1 VNEPGRYDS
10 DPAFSCAGLA
20 LARMRPPITR
30 FTVHAETA
38 VYRSFPAALLAG
50 ACCVATASVGAQSAS
65 PADLL
70 VAESVARWI
79 TLAAPPS
86 GESHALDALRTVLPG
101 WTRDNMGNLVKR
113 VGRGSPRRMIA
124 CAMDVPAFVVS
135 GITDQG
141 YIRLH
146 RTGAA
151 THPLW
156 DQFHE
161 AHQLR
166 ILSARGEVTGVVAI
180 ANGHFSRQHRGDTT
194 IVGVD
199 QLWVDVGA
207 STKAQAQAL
216 GIALL
221 DPVVASRP
229 VWTYAGYASGPAA
242 GARASC
248 AAVASAGEAAATAA
262 TASSPSGE
270 TIYVLSSQRSF
281 GWVGLAA
288 VLARAG
294 KLDALTVLDEGK
306 AAGSA
311 IMLPVARLG
320 QTKRAITR
328 VIASTGLDSVRVV
341 TPAVRFA
348 GSLVESVAA
357 ADVRT
362 LLQDAARAGGI
373 VGTPTLLAPAL
384 DTARATANARRPRT
398 DAFGAI
404 EKTFMT
410 IADLPGVPGHEWRVR
425 EAITALLPAWAK
437 SRAVVD
443 SAGNLIVAVG
453 PERDSVAFIA
463 HMDEV
468 SFEVEAIAR
477 DGTVRLA
484 RRGGVVPSAWEGQP
498 AALHFDRVGSSEA
511 APSLRGVFVPRDS
524 ARVKAPGVSTAW
536 FGVDSATLVA
546 QGVRVGNAVTGYK
559 RSSRLGGTRLTGR
572 GSDDRTG
579 STALLHAVQRVNPN
593 TLTHKVLFVWSV
605 REEGGLLGAGA
616 FGANHG
622 RSLQRIYSVD
632 TFVSSDTPLE
642 DPAFAYAPLGQGFV
656 LRGLDDGAIS
666 PPAERERVLRA
677 ARAQGIPVQPGTTH
691 GATDGSAIAPYGAP
705 NVGLSWPGRYSHTPG
720 EVLDLRDVEALVRII
735 TALAVA
741 R

>member
-1 VNEPGRYDS
+1 
-10 DPAFSCAGLA
+10 
-20 LARMRPPITR
+20 M
-30 FTVHAETA
+30 H
-38 VYRSFPAALLAG
+38 RSLPVALLAA
-50 ACCVATASVGAQSAS
+50 ACCVASAPLRAQSTP
-65 PADLL
+65 PADAKAAEAKAGDVKAADAA
-70 VAESVARWI
+70 VAVSVARWI

-86 GESHALDALRTVLPG
+86 GEAHALNALRTVLPG

-113 VGRGSPRRMIA
+113 VGSGSPRRMIA

-141 YIRLH
+141 YVRLH
-146 RTGAA
+146 RTGVAG
-151 THPLW
+151 HPLW

-166 ILSARGEVTGVVAI
+166 IFTARGEVTGVVAI
-180 ANGHFSRQHRGDTT
+180 ANGHFARQHRGDTT
-194 IVGVD
+194 VVGVD

-207 STKAQAQAL
+207 STKAQAEAL
-216 GIALL
+216 GISLL
-221 DPVVASRP
+221 DPVIAWRP

-248 AAVASAGEAAATAA
+248 AAVASAGATA
-262 TASSPSGE
+262 TASSQPGE
-270 TIYVLSSQRSF
+270 TFYVLSSQRSF

-294 KLDALTVLDEGK
+294 RLDALTLLDEGK
-306 AAGSA
+306 AAGSST
-311 IMLPVARLG
+311 MLPIARLG
-320 QTKRAITR
+320 PPKRAIAR
-328 VIASTGLDSVRVV
+328 VISSTGLDSARVI

-357 ADVRT
+357 ADVRA
-362 LLQDAARAGGI
+362 LLQAAARAGGMAS
-373 VGTPTLLAPAL
+373 TPTLLAPAL
-384 DTARATANARRPRT
+384 DTVRTRTPRR
-398 DAFGAI
+398 DAYDAL
-404 EKTFMT
+404 EKTFVS

-443 SAGNLIVAVG
+443 SAGNLIVAAG
-453 PERDSVAFIA
+453 PDRDSVAFIA

-468 SFEVEAIAR
+468 SFEVDAIAR

-498 AALHFDRVGSSEA
+498 AAVHFDREGRTDA

-524 ARVKAPGVSTAW
+524 ARVKAPAVSTAW
-536 FGVDSATLVA
+536 FGVDSATLVS
-546 QGVRVGNAVTGYK
+546 QGVRVGSAVTGYK
-559 RSSRLGGTRLTGR
+559 RAARLSGTRLTGR

-579 STALLHAVQRVNPN
+579 STALLHAVQRIDPN

-605 REEGGLLGAGA
+605 REEGGLNGAGA

-622 RSLQRIYSVD
+622 RSLQRVYSVD

-642 DPAFAYAPLGQGFV
+642 DPAFAYAPLGKGFV

-666 PPAERERVLRA
+666 PPAERERVLSI
-677 ARAQGIPVQPGTTH
+677 ARAQGIPVQLGTTH

-735 TALAVA
+735 TAIAVA

>member
-1 VNEPGRYDS
+1 MHRFVHRS
-10 DPAFSCAGLA
+10 LHVA
-20 LARMRPPITR
+20 LV
-30 FTVHAETA
+30 TV
-38 VYRSFPAALLAG
+38 
-50 ACCVATASVGAQSAS
+50 ACCAAAPQLVAQSAS
-65 PADLL
+65 PADAAT
-70 VAESVARWI
+70 AESVARWI
-79 TLAAPPS
+79 ALAAPPS
-86 GESHALDALRTVLPG
+86 GEAHALDALRGVLPG

-135 GITDQG
+135 GITEQG

-146 RTGAA
+146 RTGVA

-166 ILSARGEVTGVVAI
+166 ILTARGEVTGVVAI

-194 IVGVD
+194 VVGVD

-207 STKAQAQAL
+207 STKAQAEAQ

-221 DPVVASRP
+221 DPVVAARP

-248 AAVASAGEAAATAA
+248 AAVASAGASAAEAAIATAA
-262 TASSPSGE
+262 SPSDAPRGE

-288 VLARAG
+288 VVARVG
-294 KLDALTVLDEGK
+294 KLDALTLLDEGK
-306 AAGSA
+306 AAGSSA
-311 IMLPVARLG
+311 ALPIARLG
-320 QTKRAITR
+320 QSKRALTR
-328 VIASTGLDSVRVV
+328 VIASTGLDTVRVI

-362 LLQDAARAGGI
+362 LLLDAARAGGI
-373 VGTPTLLAPAL
+373 TGTPALLAPAL
-384 DTARATANARRPRT
+384 DTARVTAAARAPRRDT
-398 DAFGAI
+398 YGAI

-425 EAITALLPAWAK
+425 EAIKALLPAWAK

-443 SAGNLIVAVG
+443 SAGNLIVAAG
-453 PERDSVAFIA
+453 PDRDSIAFIA

-524 ARVKAPGVSTAW
+524 ARVKAPAVSTAW

-546 QGVRVGNAVTGYK
+546 QGVRVGSAVTGYK
-559 RSSRLGGTRLTGR
+559 RAARLGGTRLTGR

-579 STALLHAVQRVNPN
+579 STALLHAVQRVDPN
-593 TLTHKVLFVWSV
+593 TLTRKVLFVWSV
-605 REEGGLLGAGA
+605 REEGGLNGAGA

-642 DPAFAYAPLGQGFV
+642 DKAFAYAPLGQGFV

-666 PPAERERVLRA
+666 PPAERERVLRV
-677 ARAQGIPVQPGTTH
+677 ARAQSIPVQTGTTH

-720 EVLDLRDVEALVRII
+720 EVLDLRDVDALVRII
-735 TALAVA
+735 TALATAA

>member
-1 VNEPGRYDS
+1 
-10 DPAFSCAGLA
+10 
-20 LARMRPPITR
+20 M
-30 FTVHAETA
+30 H
-38 VYRSFPAALLAG
+38 RSLPVALLAA
-50 ACCVATASVGAQSAS
+50 ACCAASAPLRAQSTP
-65 PADLL
+65 PADAKAAEAKAADAA
-70 VAESVARWI
+70 VAVSVARWI

-86 GESHALDALRTVLPG
+86 GEAHALNALRPVLPG

-113 VGRGSPRRMIA
+113 VGSGSPRRMIA

-141 YIRLH
+141 YVRLH
-146 RTGAA
+146 RTGVAG
-151 THPLW
+151 HPLW

-166 ILSARGEVTGVVAI
+166 IFTARGEVTGVVAI
-180 ANGHFSRQHRGDTT
+180 ANGHFARQHRGDTT
-194 IVGVD
+194 VVGVD

-207 STKAQAQAL
+207 STKAQAEAL
-216 GIALL
+216 GISVL
-221 DPVVASRP
+221 DPVIAWRP

-248 AAVASAGEAAATAA
+248 AAVASAGAAA
-262 TASSPSGE
+262 TASSQPGE
-270 TIYVLSSQRSF
+270 TFYVLSSQRSF

-294 KLDALTVLDEGK
+294 RLDALTLLDEGK
-306 AAGSA
+306 AAGSST
-311 IMLPVARLG
+311 MLPIARLG
-320 QTKRAITR
+320 PPKRAIAR
-328 VIASTGLDSVRVV
+328 VISSTGLDSARVI
-341 TPAVRFA
+341 TPSVRFA

-357 ADVRT
+357 ADVRA
-362 LLQDAARAGGI
+362 LLQAAARAGGMAS
-373 VGTPTLLAPAL
+373 TPTLLAPAL
-384 DTARATANARRPRT
+384 DTVRTRTPRR
-398 DAFGAI
+398 DAYDAL
-404 EKTFMT
+404 EKTFVS

-443 SAGNLIVAVG
+443 SAGNLIVAAG
-453 PERDSVAFIA
+453 PDRDSVAFIA

-468 SFEVEAIAR
+468 SFEVDAIAR

-498 AALHFDRVGSSEA
+498 AALHFDREGRTDA

-524 ARVKAPGVSTAW
+524 ARVKAPAVSTAW
-536 FGVDSATLVA
+536 FGVDSATLVS
-546 QGVRVGNAVTGYK
+546 QGVRVGSAVTGYK
-559 RSSRLGGTRLTGR
+559 RAARLSGTRLTGR

-579 STALLHAVQRVNPN
+579 STALLHAVQRIDPN

-605 REEGGLLGAGA
+605 REEGGLNGAGA

-622 RSLQRIYSVD
+622 RSLQRVYSVD

-642 DPAFAYAPLGQGFV
+642 DPAFAYAPLGKGFV

-666 PPAERERVLRA
+666 PPAERERVLSI
-677 ARAQGIPVQPGTTH
+677 ARAQGIPVQLGTTH

-735 TALAVA
+735 TAIAVA

>member
-1 VNEPGRYDS
+1 
-10 DPAFSCAGLA
+10 
-20 LARMRPPITR
+20 
-30 FTVHAETA
+30 
-38 VYRSFPAALLAG
+38 VYRSFHVALLAG
-50 ACCVATASVGAQSAS
+50 ACCVATAALGAQSAPPS
-65 PADLL
+65 EMQ

-86 GESHALDALRTVLPG
+86 GEAHGLDALRTVLPG

-113 VGRGSPRRMIA
+113 VGSGSPRRMIA

-146 RTGAA
+146 RTGVAA
-151 THPLW
+151 HPLW

-194 IVGVD
+194 VVGVD

-207 STKAQAQAL
+207 STKAQAEAL
-216 GIALL
+216 GVSLL

-248 AAVASAGEAAATAA
+248 AAVASAGAAATA
-262 TASSPSGE
+262 TSQPGE
-270 TIYVLSSQRSF
+270 SIYVLSSQRSF

-294 KLDALTVLDEGK
+294 KLDALTLLDEGR

-311 IMLPVARLG
+311 TMLPVARLG
-320 QTKRAITR
+320 QTRRAITR

-348 GSLVESVAA
+348 GSLVESVSA
-357 ADVRT
+357 ADVRA
-362 LLQDAARAGGI
+362 LLQDAARAGGAT
-373 VGTPTLLAPAL
+373 GAPALLAPAL
-384 DTARATANARRPRT
+384 DTARSTANARLPRR
-398 DAFGAI
+398 DAYGAI

-443 SAGNLIVAVG
+443 SAGNLIVAAG
-453 PERDSVAFIA
+453 PDRDSVAFIA

-498 AALHFDRVGSSEA
+498 AALHFDRVGNSDA
-511 APSLRGVFVPRDS
+511 ALALRGVFVPRDS
-524 ARVKAPGVSTAW
+524 ARVKAPAVSTAW
-536 FGVDSATLVA
+536 FGMDSAALVA
-546 QGVRVGNAVTGYK
+546 AGVRVGSAVTGYK
-559 RSSRLGGTRLTGR
+559 RASRLGAPGDAGTRLTGR

-579 STALLHAVQRVNPN
+579 STALLHAVQRLDPK
-593 TLTHKVLFVWSV
+593 TLARKVLFVWSV

-616 FGANHG
+616 FGAEHG

-642 DPAFAYAPLGQGFV
+642 NPAFAYAPLGKGFV

-666 PPAERERVLRA
+666 PPAERARVLA
-677 ARAQGIPVQPGTTH
+677 VARAQGIPVQLGTTH
-691 GATDGSAIAPYGAP
+691 GSTDGSAIAPYGGP

-720 EVLDLRDVEALVRII
+720 EVLDLRDVDALVRII
-735 TALAVA
+735 TALAA
-741 R
+741 APR

>member
-1 VNEPGRYDS
+1 MKEPGRYHS
-10 DPAFSCAGLA
+10 DPAFSRAGLA
-20 LARMRPPITR
+20 TAPTELPIMR

-38 VYRSFPAALLAG
+38 VYRSFHVALLAG
-50 ACCVATASVGAQSAS
+50 ACSVATASVGAQSA
-65 PADLL
+65 PQPDMH

-86 GESHALDALRTVLPG
+86 GEAHALDALRPVLPG

-113 VGRGSPRRMIA
+113 VGSGSPRRMIA

-146 RTGAA
+146 RTGVAA
-151 THPLW
+151 HPLW

-166 ILSARGEVTGVVAI
+166 ILSAGGDVTGVVAI

-194 IVGVD
+194 VVGVD

-216 GIALL
+216 GISLL

-248 AAVASAGEAAATAA
+248 AAVASAGAAASA
-262 TASSPSGE
+262 TSQPGE

-294 KLDALTVLDEGK
+294 TLDALTVLDEGK
-306 AAGSA
+306 AAGGA
-311 IMLPVARLG
+311 TTLPVARLG
-320 QTKRAITR
+320 QTKRAISR
-328 VIASTGLDSVRVV
+328 VIASTGLDSVRVI
-341 TPAVRFA
+341 TPTVRFA

-362 LLQDAARAGGI
+362 LVQHAAGAGGI
-373 VGTPTLLAPAL
+373 AGTPTLVAPAL
-384 DTARATANARRPRT
+384 DTARATANARRPRS
-398 DAFGAI
+398 DAYGAI

-425 EAITALLPAWAK
+425 EAITALLPAWAA

-443 SAGNLIVAVG
+443 SAGNLIVAAG

-498 AALHFDRVGSSEA
+498 AALHFDRVGSGEA

-524 ARVKAPGVSTAW
+524 ARVKAPAVSTAW
-536 FGVDSATLVA
+536 FGVDSAMLVA

-559 RSSRLGGTRLTGR
+559 RASRLGGTRLTGR

-579 STALLHAVQRVNPN
+579 STALLHALQRVDPN

-616 FGANHG
+616 FGAEHG

-642 DPAFAYAPLGQGFV
+642 NPAFAYAPLGKGFV

-666 PPAERERVLRA
+666 PPAERARVLA
-677 ARAQGIPVQPGTTH
+677 VARAQGIPVQLGTTH
-691 GATDGSAIAPYGAP
+691 GSTDGSAIAPYGGP

-720 EVLDLRDVEALVRII
+720 EVLDLRDVAALVRII
-735 TALAVA
+735 TALAA
-741 R
+741 APR

>member
-1 VNEPGRYDS
+1 
-10 DPAFSCAGLA
+10 
-20 LARMRPPITR
+20 M
-30 FTVHAETA
+30 H
-38 VYRSFPAALLAG
+38 RSLHVALLAVAG
-50 ACCVATASVGAQSAS
+50 AAATAPLLAQSTP
-65 PADLL
+65 PAAGQVADAQ

-79 TLAAPPS
+79 SLAAPPS
-86 GESHALDALRTVLPG
+86 GEASALNALRTVLPG
-101 WTRDNMGNLVKR
+101 WTRDNMGNLIKR
-113 VGRGSPRRMIA
+113 VGSGSPRRMIA

-146 RTGAA
+146 RTGVAA
-151 THPLW
+151 HPLW

-166 ILSARGEVTGVVAI
+166 ILSARGEVAGVVAI

-194 IVGVD
+194 VVGVD
-199 QLWVDVGA
+199 ELWVDVGA
-207 STKAQAQAL
+207 GTKAQAEAL

-248 AAVASAGEAAATAA
+248 AAVASTGAAATAA
-262 TASSPSGE
+262 SQPGE

-294 KLDALTVLDEGK
+294 KLDALTLLDEGK
-306 AAGSA
+306 AVGSA
-311 IMLPVARLG
+311 SVLPVARLG
-320 QTKRAITR
+320 QSKRAITR

-357 ADVRT
+357 AAVRT
-362 LLQDAARAGGI
+362 LLQDAAWAGG
-373 VGTPTLLAPAL
+373 VAGTPTLLAPAL
-384 DTARATANARRPRT
+384 DTARATASARRPRS
-398 DAFGAI
+398 DAYGAI

-425 EAITALLPAWAK
+425 EAITALLPAWARA
-437 SRAVVD
+437 RAVVD
-443 SAGNLIVAVG
+443 SAGNLIVAAG
-453 PERDSVAFIA
+453 PDRDSVAFIA

-498 AALHFDRVGSSEA
+498 AALHFDRVGGGDA
-511 APSLRGVFVPRDS
+511 PPSLRGVFVPRDS
-524 ARVKAPGVSTAW
+524 ARVKAPAVSTAW

-559 RSSRLGGTRLTGR
+559 RASRLGGTRLTGR

-579 STALLHAVQRVNPN
+579 STALLHAVQRIDPN

-666 PPAERERVLRA
+666 PPAERDRVLSV
-677 ARAQGIPVQPGTTH
+677 ARAQGIPVQRGTTH
-691 GATDGSAIAPYGAP
+691 GSTDGSAIAPYGAP

-720 EVLDLRDVEALVRII
+720 EVLDLRDVDALVRII
-735 TALAVA
+735 SAMAVA

>member
-1 VNEPGRYDS
+1 
-10 DPAFSCAGLA
+10 
-20 LARMRPPITR
+20 M
-30 FTVHAETA
+30 H
-38 VYRSFPAALLAG
+38 RSLPVALLAA
-50 ACCVATASVGAQSAS
+50 ACCAASAPLRAQSTP
-65 PADLL
+65 PADAKAADAA

-86 GESHALDALRTVLPG
+86 GEAHALNALRPVLPG

-113 VGRGSPRRMIA
+113 VGSGSPRRMIA

-141 YIRLH
+141 YVRLH
-146 RTGAA
+146 RTGVAG
-151 THPLW
+151 HPLW

-166 ILSARGEVTGVVAI
+166 IFTARGEVTGVVAI
-180 ANGHFSRQHRGDTT
+180 ANGHFARQHRGDTT
-194 IVGVD
+194 VVGVD

-207 STKAQAQAL
+207 STKTQAEAL
-216 GIALL
+216 GISVL
-221 DPVVASRP
+221 DPVIAWRP

-248 AAVASAGEAAATAA
+248 AAVASAGAAA
-262 TASSPSGE
+262 TASSQPGE
-270 TIYVLSSQRSF
+270 TFYVLSSQRSF

-294 KLDALTVLDEGK
+294 RLDALTLLDEGK
-306 AAGSA
+306 AAGSST
-311 IMLPVARLG
+311 MLPIARLG
-320 QTKRAITR
+320 SPKRAIAR
-328 VIASTGLDSVRVV
+328 VISSTGLDSARVI

-357 ADVRT
+357 ADVRA
-362 LLQDAARAGGI
+362 LLQAAARAGGMAS
-373 VGTPTLLAPAL
+373 TPTLLAPAL
-384 DTARATANARRPRT
+384 DTVRTRTPRR
-398 DAFGAI
+398 DAYDAL
-404 EKTFMT
+404 EKTFVS

-443 SAGNLIVAVG
+443 SAGNLIVAAG
-453 PERDSVAFIA
+453 PDRDSVAFIA

-468 SFEVEAIAR
+468 SFEVDAIAR

-498 AALHFDRVGSSEA
+498 AALHFDREGRTDA

-524 ARVKAPGVSTAW
+524 ARVKAPAVSTAW
-536 FGVDSATLVA
+536 FGVDSATLVS
-546 QGVRVGNAVTGYK
+546 QGVRVGSAVTGYK
-559 RSSRLGGTRLTGR
+559 RAARLGGTRLTGR

-579 STALLHAVQRVNPN
+579 STALLHAVQRIDPN

-605 REEGGLLGAGA
+605 REEGGLNGAGA

-622 RSLQRIYSVD
+622 RSLQRVYSVD

-642 DPAFAYAPLGQGFV
+642 DPAFAYAPLGKGFV

-666 PPAERERVLRA
+666 PPAERERVLSI
-677 ARAQGIPVQPGTTH
+677 ARAQGIPVQLGTTH

-735 TALAVA
+735 TAMAVA

>member
-1 VNEPGRYDS
+1 MPHLVPRS
-10 DPAFSCAGLA
+10 APRSARRSLHVALLTAAWCAVTTPLVAQSPA
-20 LARMRPPITR
+20 
-30 FTVHAETA
+30 TA
-38 VYRSFPAALLAG
+38 VTPAD
-50 ACCVATASVGAQSAS
+50 VATVEA
-65 PADLL
+65 
-70 VAESVARWI
+70 VARWVA
-79 TLAAPPS
+79 LAAPPS
-86 GESHALDALRTVLPG
+86 GEAHALDALRGVLPG
-101 WTRDNMGNLVKR
+101 WTRDNMGNLMKR
-113 VGRGSPRRMIA
+113 VGSGSPRRMIA

-135 GITDQG
+135 GITEQG

-146 RTGAA
+146 RTGVAA
-151 THPLW
+151 HPLW

-166 ILSARGEVTGVVAI
+166 ILSARGDVTGVVAI
-180 ANGHFSRQHRGDTT
+180 ANGHFARQHRGDTT
-194 IVGVD
+194 VVGVD

-207 STKAQAQAL
+207 SSKAQAEAL

-248 AAVASAGEAAATAA
+248 AAVASAGAAAA
-262 TASSPSGE
+262 ASSQPGE

-288 VLARAG
+288 VLARVG
-294 KLDALTVLDEGK
+294 TLDALTLLDEGK

-311 IMLPVARLG
+311 VMLPVARLG
-320 QTKRAITR
+320 QTKRAVSR
-328 VIASTGLDSVRVV
+328 VIASTGLDSVRVL

-348 GSLVESVAA
+348 GTLVESVAA
-357 ADVRT
+357 ADVRA
-362 LLQDAARAGGI
+362 LLQEAARAGGFANA
-373 VGTPTLLAPAL
+373 PALLAPAL
-384 DTARATANARRPRT
+384 DTAKATENARLPRR
-398 DAFGAI
+398 DAYGAI

-443 SAGNLIVAVG
+443 SAGNLIVSAG
-453 PERDSVAFIA
+453 PDRDSIAFIA

-468 SFEVEAIAR
+468 SFEVESISR
-477 DGTVRLA
+477 DGMVRLA

-498 AALHFDRVGSSEA
+498 AALHFDRVGNSDA
-511 APSLRGVFVPRDS
+511 QPSLRGVFVPRDS
-524 ARVKAPGVSTAW
+524 ARVKAPAVSTAW

-559 RSSRLGGTRLTGR
+559 RASRLGGTRLTGR

-579 STALLHAVQRVNPN
+579 STALLHAVQRIDPN

-605 REEGGLLGAGA
+605 REEGGLNGAGA

-642 DPAFAYAPLGQGFV
+642 GKAFAYAPLGQGFV

-666 PPAERERVLRA
+666 PPAERQRVLSA
-677 ARAQGIPVQPGTTH
+677 ARAQGIPVQQGTTH

-720 EVLDLRDVEALVRII
+720 EVLDLRDVDALVRII

>member
-1 VNEPGRYDS
+1 MHRPLHV
-10 DPAFSCAGLA
+10 A
-20 LARMRPPITR
+20 LVIA
-30 FTVHAETA
+30 
-38 VYRSFPAALLAG
+38 
-50 ACCVATASVGAQSAS
+50 ACCAASAPLFAQSTSA
-65 PADLL
+65 ADAATSDSAL
-70 VAESVARWI
+70 AESVARWI

-86 GESHALDALRTVLPG
+86 GEAHALDALRPMLPG

-113 VGRGSPRRMIA
+113 VGSGSPRRVIA

-141 YIRLH
+141 YVRLH
-146 RTGAA
+146 RTGVAA
-151 THPLW
+151 HPLW

-166 ILSARGEVTGVVAI
+166 IFTARGEVTGVVAI
-180 ANGHFSRQHRGDTT
+180 ANGHFARQHRGDTT
-194 IVGVD
+194 VVGVD
-199 QLWVDVGA
+199 QLWIDVGA
-207 STKAQAQAL
+207 STKAQAEAL
-216 GIALL
+216 GISLL
-221 DPVVASRP
+221 DPVVAWRP
-229 VWTYAGYASGPAA
+229 VWTFAGYASGPAA

-248 AAVASAGEAAATAA
+248 AAVASVGAAAA
-262 TASSPSGE
+262 ASSQDGE

-294 KLDALTVLDEGK
+294 RVDALTLFDDGN
-306 AAGSA
+306 AAGSSG
-311 IMLPVARLG
+311 MLGVARLG
-320 QTKRAITR
+320 QSKRAITR
-328 VIASTGLDSVRVV
+328 VIASTGLDSVRVIS
-341 TPAVRFA
+341 PAVRYA

-357 ADVRT
+357 AEVRAM
-362 LLQDAARAGGI
+362 LQHAARAGGLT
-373 VGTPTLLAPAL
+373 GTPTLIAPSV
-384 DTARATANARRPRT
+384 DTARATVMARAPRR
-398 DAFGAI
+398 DAYGAL
-404 EKTFMT
+404 EKTFFA

-425 EAITALLPAWAK
+425 EAITALLPTWAK

-453 PERDSVAFIA
+453 PDRDSVAFIA

-468 SFEVEAIAR
+468 SYEVETIAR
-477 DGTVRLA
+477 DGMVRLA

-498 AALHFDRVGSSEA
+498 AALHFDRVGSADAVS
-511 APSLRGVFVPRDS
+511 SLRGVFVPRDS
-524 ARVKAPGVSTAW
+524 ARVKAPAVSTAW

-546 QGVRVGNAVTGYK
+546 QGVRVGSAVTGYK
-559 RSSRLGGTRLTGR
+559 RAARLGGTRLTGR

-579 STALLHAVQRVNPN
+579 STALLHALQRIDPK
-593 TLTHKVLFVWSV
+593 TLTRKVLFVWSV

-622 RSLQRIYSVD
+622 RSLQRVYSVD

-642 DPAFAYAPLGQGFV
+642 DPAFAYAPLGKGFV

-666 PPAERERVLRA
+666 PPAERARVLHA
-677 ARAQGIPVQPGTTH
+677 ARAQGIPVQQGTTH
-691 GATDGSAIAPYGAP
+691 GSTDGSAIAPYGAP

-720 EVLDLRDVEALVRII
+720 EVLDLRDVDALVRII
-735 TALAVA
+735 TAMAVA

>member
-1 VNEPGRYDS
+1 MHRSLHV
-10 DPAFSCAGLA
+10 A
-20 LARMRPPITR
+20 LVAAACCSASAPL
-30 FTVHAETA
+30 TA
-38 VYRSFPAALLAG
+38 QSTPPAAT
-50 ACCVATASVGAQSAS
+50 ATADSA
-65 PADLL
+65 L
-70 VAESVARWI
+70 AESVARWI

-86 GESHALDALRTVLPG
+86 GEAHALDALRPMLPG

-113 VGRGSPRRMIA
+113 VGSGSPRRMIA

-141 YIRLH
+141 YVRLH
-146 RTGAA
+146 RTGVAA
-151 THPLW
+151 HPLW

-161 AHQLR
+161 AQQLR
-166 ILSARGEVTGVVAI
+166 ILTVRGEVIGVVAI
-180 ANGHFSRQHRGDTT
+180 ANGHFARQHRGDTAV
-194 IVGVD
+194 VGVD

-207 STKAQAQAL
+207 STKVQAEAL
-216 GIALL
+216 GISLL
-221 DPVVASRP
+221 DPVVAWRP
-229 VWTYAGYASGPAA
+229 VWSYAGYASGPAA

-248 AAVASAGEAAATAA
+248 AAVASAGSAATAA
-262 TASSPSGE
+262 SQPGE

-294 KLDALTVLDEGK
+294 RVDALTLFDEGK
-306 AAGSA
+306 ATGSSA
-311 IMLPVARLG
+311 MLGVARLG
-320 QTKRAITR
+320 QSKRAITR
-328 VIASTGLDSVRVV
+328 VVASTGLDSVRVV
-341 TPAVRFA
+341 SPSVRFA

-357 ADVRT
+357 DDVRT
-362 LLQDAARAGGI
+362 VMQSAARAGGLTA
-373 VGTPTLLAPAL
+373 VPTLLAPLL
-384 DTARATANARRPRT
+384 DTARATMLTRGPRH
-398 DAFGAI
+398 DAYGAL
-404 EKTFMT
+404 EKTFFA

-443 SAGNLIVAVG
+443 SAGNLIVAAG
-453 PERDSVAFIA
+453 PDRDSVAFIA

-468 SFEVEAIAR
+468 SFEVETIAR

-498 AALHFDRVGSSEA
+498 AALHFDRVGSDAA
-511 APSLRGVFVPRDS
+511 APSLRGVFIPRDS
-524 ARVKAPGVSTAW
+524 ARVKAPASSSAW

-546 QGVRVGNAVTGYK
+546 QGVRVGSAVTGYK
-559 RSSRLGGTRLTGR
+559 RAARLGGTRLTGR

-579 STALLHAVQRVNPN
+579 STALLHAVQRIDPN
-593 TLTHKVLFVWSV
+593 TLTRKVLFVWSV
-605 REEGGLLGAGA
+605 REEGGLNGAGA

-642 DPAFAYAPLGQGFV
+642 DPAFAYAPLGKGFV

-666 PPAERERVLRA
+666 PPAERARVLSA
-677 ARAQGIPVQPGTTH
+677 ARAQGIPVQQGTTH

-720 EVLDLRDVEALVRII
+720 EVLDLRDVDALVRII
-735 TALAVA
+735 TAMAVA

>member
-1 VNEPGRYDS
+1 MPRSLYVALS
-10 DPAFSCAGLA
+10 TVASCAVAASLA
-20 LARMRPPITR
+20 
-30 FTVHAETA
+30 
-38 VYRSFPAALLAG
+38 
-50 ACCVATASVGAQSAS
+50 AQSAQS
-65 PADLL
+65 TTAQAADAL
-70 VAESVARWI
+70 VAESVAQWI
-79 TLAAPPS
+79 ALAAPPS
-86 GESHALDALRTVLPG
+86 GEAHALDALRPVLPG

-113 VGRGSPRRMIA
+113 VGSGLPRRMIA

-135 GITDQG
+135 GVTEKG

-146 RTGAA
+146 RTGVAA
-151 THPLW
+151 HPLW

-166 ILSARGEVTGVVAI
+166 ILTARGEVTGVVAI
-180 ANGHFSRQHRGDTT
+180 ANGHFARQHRGDTT
-194 IVGVD
+194 VVGVD

-207 STKAQAQAL
+207 STKAQADAL
-216 GIALL
+216 GISLL

-229 VWTYAGYASGPAA
+229 MWTYAGHASGPAA

-248 AAVASAGEAAATAA
+248 AAVASAGAAAT
-262 TASSPSGE
+262 TSSQPGE

-294 KLDALTVLDEGK
+294 KLDALTLFDEGK
-306 AAGSA
+306 AAGSSTA
-311 IMLPVARLG
+311 LPVARLG
-320 QTKRAITR
+320 QSKRAVTR
-328 VIASTGLDSVRVV
+328 VISSTGLDSVRVV
-341 TPAVRFA
+341 TPMVRFA

-357 ADVRT
+357 AEVRT
-362 LLQDAARAGGI
+362 LLQLSARVGGMSSA
-373 VGTPTLLAPAL
+373 PTLLAPAL
-384 DTARATANARRPRT
+384 DTARATTGARVPRR
-398 DAFGAI
+398 DAYGAI
-404 EKTFMT
+404 EKTFMA

-437 SRAVVD
+437 SRAMVD
-443 SAGNLIVAVG
+443 SAGNLIVAAG
-453 PERDSVAFIA
+453 PDRDSIAFIA

-477 DGTVRLA
+477 DGTIRLA

-498 AALHFDRVGSSEA
+498 AALHFDRVGDADA

-524 ARVKAPGVSTAW
+524 ARVKAPAVSTAW

-559 RSSRLGGTRLTGR
+559 RAARLGGTRLTGR

-579 STALLHAVQRVNPN
+579 STALLHAVQRVDPN
-593 TLTHKVLFVWSV
+593 TLTRKVLFVWSV
-605 REEGGLLGAGA
+605 REEGGLNGAGA

-666 PPAERERVLRA
+666 PPAERDRVLKA
-677 ARAQGIPVQPGTTH
+677 ARAQGIPVQMGTTH
-691 GATDGSAIAPYGAP
+691 GSTDGSAIAPYGAP

-720 EVLDLRDVEALVRII
+720 EVLDLRDVDALVRII
-735 TALAVA
+735 TAMAVA

>member
-1 VNEPGRYDS
+1 
-10 DPAFSCAGLA
+10 
-20 LARMRPPITR
+20 M
-30 FTVHAETA
+30 H
-38 VYRSFPAALLAG
+38 RSFHVALLAG
-50 ACCVATASVGAQSAS
+50 ACCVATVSLGAQSAP
-65 PADLL
+65 PADLH

-79 TLAAPPS
+79 TLASPPS
-86 GESHALDALRTVLPG
+86 GEAHALDALRTVLPG

-113 VGRGSPRRMIA
+113 VGRGSPRRLIA

-146 RTGAA
+146 RTGVAS
-151 THPLW
+151 HPLW

-194 IVGVD
+194 VVGVD

-248 AAVASAGEAAATAA
+248 AAVASAGAAAATAA
-262 TASSPSGE
+262 TAASPAGE

-294 KLDALTVLDEGK
+294 KLDALTLLDEGK
-306 AAGSA
+306 AVGSA
-311 IMLPVARLG
+311 TMLPVARLG
-320 QTKRAITR
+320 QSKRAITR

-341 TPAVRFA
+341 TPTVRFA

-357 ADVRT
+357 ADVRA
-362 LLQDAARAGGI
+362 LLQDAARAGGAT
-373 VGTPTLLAPAL
+373 GMPALLAPAL
-384 DTARATANARRPRT
+384 DTARATANARRPRSDT
-398 DAFGAI
+398 YGAI

-437 SRAVVD
+437 SRSVVD

-498 AALHFDRVGSSEA
+498 AALHFDRVGGSDA
-511 APSLRGVFVPRDS
+511 PPSLRGVFVPRDS
-524 ARVKAPGVSTAW
+524 ARVKAPAVSTAW
-536 FGVDSATLVA
+536 FGVDSAALVA
-546 QGVRVGNAVTGYK
+546 QGVRVGSAVTGYK
-559 RSSRLGGTRLTGR
+559 RASRLGGTRLTGR

-579 STALLHAVQRVNPN
+579 STALLHALQRIDPN

-666 PPAERERVLRA
+666 PPAERDRVLA
-677 ARAQGIPVQPGTTH
+677 VARAQGIAVQRGTTH
-691 GATDGSAIAPYGAP
+691 GSTDGSAIAPFGAP

-735 TALAVA
+735 TAMAVA

>member
-1 VNEPGRYDS
+1 MHRS
-10 DPAFSCAGLA
+10 
-20 LARMRPPITR
+20 
-30 FTVHAETA
+30 
-38 VYRSFPAALLAG
+38 VYVALLFTA
-50 ACCVATASVGAQSAS
+50 CVAAAAGSTAAPLHAQSAARS
-65 PADLL
+65 GSASSDSATSDSAI
-70 VAESVARWI
+70 AESVARWI

-86 GESHALDALRTVLPG
+86 GEAHALHALRTTLPG
-101 WTRDNMGNLVKR
+101 WTGDKMGNLVKR
-113 VGRGSPRRMIA
+113 VGSGSPRRMIA

-135 GITDQG
+135 GITGQG
-141 YIRLH
+141 YLRLH
-146 RTGAA
+146 RTGVAA
-151 THPLW
+151 HPLW

-166 ILSARGEVTGVVAI
+166 ILTTRGEITGVVAI
-180 ANGHFSRQHRGDTT
+180 ANGHFARQHRGDTAV
-194 IVGVD
+194 VGVD

-207 STKAQAQAL
+207 STKAQAEAL

-221 DPVVASRP
+221 DPVIAWRP

-248 AAVASAGEAAATAA
+248 AAVASAGAAA
-262 TASSPSGE
+262 TASSEPGE
-270 TIYVLSSQRSF
+270 TIYVLASQRSF
-281 GWVGLAA
+281 GWVGLAS
-288 VLARAG
+288 VLARVG
-294 KLDALTVLDEGK
+294 KLDALTLLDEGK
-306 AAGSA
+306 AVGSA
-311 IMLPVARLG
+311 SMLPAARLG
-320 QTKRAITR
+320 PSKRAITR
-328 VIASTGLDSVRVV
+328 VMSSTGLDSVRVI
-341 TPAVRFA
+341 TPTVRFA

-362 LLQDAARAGGI
+362 LLQHAARAD
-373 VGTPTLLAPAL
+373 GTPGMPVLLAPAL
-384 DTARATANARRPRT
+384 DTVRARTPRRDAYEALERT
-398 DAFGAI
+398 FI
-404 EKTFMT
+404 S

-437 SRAVVD
+437 SRAVID
-443 SAGNLIVAVG
+443 SAGNLIVAAG
-453 PERDSVAFIA
+453 PDRDSIAFIA

-498 AALHFDRVGSSEA
+498 AAVHFDRVGSAE
-511 APSLRGVFVPRDS
+511 PTRSLRGVFVPRDS
-524 ARVKAPGVSTAW
+524 ARVKAPAVSTAW
-536 FGVDSATLVA
+536 FGVDSVALVS
-546 QGVRVGNAVTGYK
+546 QGVRVGSAVTGYK
-559 RSSRLGGTRLTGR
+559 RAARLSGTRLTGR

-579 STALLHAVQRVNPN
+579 NTALLHAIQRIDPN
-593 TLTHKVLFVWSV
+593 TLQRKVLFVWSV
-605 REEGGLLGAGA
+605 REEGGLNGAGA

-642 DPAFAYAPLGQGFV
+642 DPVFAYAPLGKGFV

-677 ARAQGIPVQPGTTH
+677 ARVYGIPVQVGTTH

-720 EVLDLRDVEALVRII
+720 EVLDLRDVDALVRII
-735 TALAVA
+735 AAMAVA